1 MNPTKDKATIERL
14 HEEDKDSKWFGV
26 VRDVDGK
33 AVLEDYGRFT
43 KLFATTAKT
52 SAPTRRQFPQ
62 LVSFIGVTNAGKS
75 TLIKLL
81 ISLGYPARQRG
92 GTEYFPSP
100 VVGSLGNEN
109 EPTSGEVHLYADSAT
124 HNHDRPIL
132 YADCEGFEGGEKA
145 PLGSRSRMY
154 GGPTHPLESQAED
167 SVRTRQIRWATTDE
181 RRKRE
186 YAVTSLYPRLLYT
199 FSDCVVFVLRNPKTF
214 QSAVLTKLIDWGA
227 AALERSINQPRL
239 PHCVVVVNDSD
250 AALDESEWDS
260 GSATRSLLSS
270 VQGAVNY
277 TEGVPRFRELADH
290 WRKLGRDV
298 CSIEDLILCYYGS
311 FKVIRMPAGKR
322 FRRMEEQVTKL
333 RGLIQECCDRS
344 FEAKRRTRMQTDA
357 AELDGYL
364 QSGFDHFT
372 THLDLPFDFMQVSL
386 VQNPIPHDFG
396 DHILQLC
403 LAMERAATGTRE
415 QTQELFVR
423 IGSLVAS
430 CVLLDCAR
438 YRKGRLEK
446 LSIQYEG
453 FFERAIGDYLTLH
466 SVCAY
471 KTPDGSRKCAMVEA
485 RHNVKGHQD
494 ARGIIASGEFIPP
507 LGPGFAYQW
516 RRQLKESMSH
526 LQNNFCHRME
536 RTGLETLD
544 QHVAWDIHLVCVN
557 AFYGRLPGAGTT
569 LQSHAT
575 CLCCLMA
582 VPQFVLRCGHVLCE
596 KCIRACGEEG
606 ELEVKLKCCP
616 LHPATTEWEKPLTI
630 YFKAPEAGVCI
641 LSLDGGGIR
650 GIVQLGLLRS
660 IEQVLG
666 NHVPVQRFFDLIV
679 GTGTGGLIAMSL
691 AAGARSVENCI
702 DMFTV
707 TCDYAYAPDDLL
719 TRVLRQGRSKRT
731 DRLHEALKT
740 TFTGK
745 NRLFGEADQSPHG
758 IKVAVTST
766 NETERQT
773 VLFAN
778 YRRPASDDPDY
789 HFQRS
794 NDPGT
799 EVRTW
804 QAVGASM
811 ADVLNLKPMRLHG
824 QSFAHTDIKDVNPVF
839 LAADEA
845 CRNWPSAQ
853 LSMVLSLGT
862 GQNRGTIGR
871 KSIVRK
877 LEDNMDVSSV
887 APSRMSWLA
896 HRYRHR
902 RVRSGE
908 VIFAA
913 ESRWQEFT
921 SATAREYP
929 HTDGH
934 GSIRLNPDLGSDDEP
949 PSDDDH
955 GSLRPLISRVKDV
968 LEKPLEQKDVK
979 RTAHRLIATSFY
991 LCTRKCIAG
1000 EKGGQVV
1007 SGHIACRFENDVEML
1022 QGLGKVLRDHSTDGF
1037 EPYFE
1042 IRPVVESAHISTR
1055 ITLTNGKISKL
1066 IEAGSFERVEVK
1078 IRLDSS
1084 IRKASSIQL
1093 FLGPPDGHVTHGH
1106 PIGGLPR
1113 VLLDHGSLRATR
1125 KGPNGHI
1132 NPDEVFRRGS
1142 QRSLTSPIA
1151 SLHRYPSTPTLSLY
1165 PTGRNTKLSSW
1176 STVTSRSDLDQSSTS
1191 SATSFTGDFP
1201 GGSRFTKKFDV
1212 EDRAE
1217 NANLIPRCLSPL
1229 DPLQHRE
1236 IESRKRSVL
1245 LPPLP
1250 SRPRDTLRRESD
1262 ANRSLAVR
1270 SSVSDRLSST
1280 TSLEA
1285 DRSVSSLFELYL

>member
-1 MNPTKDKATIERL
+1 M
-14 HEEDKDSKWFGV
+14 
-26 VRDVDGK
+26 
-33 AVLEDYGRFT
+33 
-43 KLFATTAKT
+43 FATTAKR

-75 TLIKLL
+75 TLIKFL

-92 GTEYFPSP
+92 ALEYFPSP
-100 VVGSLGNEN
+100 VVGSLDNEN
-109 EPTSGEVHLYADSAT
+109 EPTSGDVHLYADPAT
-124 HNHDRPIL
+124 HNHERPIL

-145 PLGSRSRMY
+145 PLGSRGRLY
-154 GGPTHPLESQAED
+154 GGPTDLSESHAED
-167 SVRTRQIRWATTDE
+167 SVRTRQIRWATTEE

-186 YAVTSLYPRLLYT
+186 YAVTNLYPRLLYT

-227 AALERSINQPRL
+227 AALERSINQPTL

-250 AALDESEWDS
+250 ATLDESEWDS
-260 GSATRSLLSS
+260 ECATRSLLSS
-270 VQGAVNY
+270 VQGAINY
-277 TEGVPRFRELADH
+277 TEGVPRLRELADH
-290 WRKLGRDV
+290 WRKLGRGV

-311 FKVIRMPAGKR
+311 FKVVRMPAGKR
-322 FRRMEEQVTKL
+322 FRRMEEQVTQL

-357 AELDGYL
+357 AELDWYL

-403 LAMERAATGTRE
+403 LAVERVHTGHHEER
-415 QTQELFVR
+415 QELFLR

-466 SVCAY
+466 SVCTY
-471 KTPDGSRKCAMVEA
+471 STPDGSRKCAMVEA

-494 ARGIIASGEFIPP
+494 ARGIIASGDFVSPFG
-507 LGPGFAYQW
+507 LAFAYQW

-526 LQNNFCHRME
+526 LQNNFCHMLE
-536 RTGLETLD
+536 RTDLETLD
-544 QHVAWDIHLVCVN
+544 QHVAWDIHLGCIN
-557 AFYGRLPGAGTT
+557 GFYGRLPGVGTI
-569 LQSHAT
+569 LKSHAT

-596 KCIRACGEEG
+596 KCIRSCGEEG

-616 LHPATTEWEKPLTI
+616 LHRASTQWDRPLTI
-630 YFKAPEAGVCI
+630 YFKAPEAGVCV

-650 GIVQLGLLRS
+650 GIVQLELLRS

-666 NHVPVQRFFDLIV
+666 NHVPVQKLFDLIV

-691 AAGARSVENCI
+691 AAGTGSVQNCI
-702 DMFTV
+702 DMFMV

-719 TRVLRQGRSKRT
+719 TKVLRQGRSKRT

-740 TFTGK
+740 TFTGR
-745 NRLFGEADQSPHG
+745 NRLFGEVDQSPHG
-758 IKVAVTST
+758 IRVALTST

-778 YRRPASDDPDY
+778 YRRPASDDLDY

-794 NDPGT
+794 NDPDT
-799 EVRTW
+799 EIRAW

-811 ADVLNLKPMRLHG
+811 ADVSNLKPMRLRG
-824 QSFAHTDIKDVNPVF
+824 QNFAHADINDVNPIFIAV
-839 LAADEA
+839 DEA
-845 CRNWPSAQ
+845 CRIWPTSR

-862 GQNRGTIGR
+862 GQNRDTIGR
-871 KSIVRK
+871 KSMVRK
-877 LEDNMDVSSV
+877 LEDNMDVPPI
-887 APSRMSWLA
+887 ATSRMSWLA
-896 HRYRHR
+896 HRYRRR
-902 RVRSGE
+902 RVHTGE
-908 VIFAA
+908 RIFAA
-913 ESRWQEFT
+913 ESKWQDFI
-921 SATAREYP
+921 SATAREQP

-934 GSIRLNPDLGSDDEP
+934 GLIRLNPDLGSDDEP

-955 GSLRPLISRVKDV
+955 GSLRPLSSRMKDV
-968 LEKPLEQKDVK
+968 MEKRLDMEDVK
-979 RTAHRLIATSFY
+979 RIAHRLIATSFY
-991 LCTRKCIAG
+991 LCTRECLIG

-1007 SGHIACRFENDVEML
+1007 SGQIACRFENDVEML
-1022 QGLGKVLRDHSTDGF
+1022 QGLGKILRDQTGDDF

-1042 IRPVVESAHISTR
+1042 IRPVAESAHISSR
-1055 ITLTNGKISKL
+1055 ITVTNRKITRL
-1066 IEAGSFERVEVK
+1066 IETGSFERVEVK
-1078 IRLDSS
+1078 IRLDPSV
-1084 IRKASSIQL
+1084 RKASSIQL
-1093 FLGPPDGHVTHGH
+1093 FLGPSDGHVTHGH

-1113 VLLDHGSLRATR
+1113 VLNDYDSLHVASKDAQGR
-1125 KGPNGHI
+1125 I
-1132 NPDEVFRRGS
+1132 NPGEMFRRGS
-1142 QRSLTSPIA
+1142 QRSLTTPTTP
-1151 SLHRYPSTPTLSLY
+1151 LHRYPSTPTLSLY
-1165 PTGRNTKLSSW
+1165 PPGRKQKLSSC
-1176 STVTSRSDLDQSSTS
+1176 STATTGSDVDRSSIS
-1191 SATSFTGDFP
+1191 SATSFTGEP
-1201 GGSRFTKKFDV
+1201 SGGSRFTKKFVV
-1212 EDRAE
+1212 EDRAK
-1217 NANLIPRCLSPL
+1217 NANLIPQRLSPL
-1229 DPLQHRE
+1229 SPLQNRE
-1236 IESRKRSVL
+1236 IESRKQSAL

-1250 SRPRDTLRRESD
+1250 SLPRGPTRLESG
-1262 ANRSLAVR
+1262 ANRSLATR
-1270 SSVSDRLSST
+1270 SSLDGRSST
-1280 TSLEA
+1280 TSLDA
-1285 DRSVSSLFELYL
+1285 DRCVSSIFELYL